1 MLVHIIIDIPSPPT
15 VTICQFGNAK
25 ARCVV
30 HSPAEGILSIHNCQF
45 AAAETLARPW
55 RIMPACMIL
64 SIIDLKSIEHY
75 AGIMGLLMS
84 IITSFRF
91 LMTIIIGKL
100 FSIT

>member
-1 MLVHIIIDIPSPPT
+1 M
-15 VTICQFGNAK
+15 NYA
-25 ARCVV
+25 
-30 HSPAEGILSIHNCQF
+30 SI
-45 AAAETLARPW
+45 
-55 RIMPACMIL
+55 IL

-91 LMTIIIGKL
+91 LMTIIIIKL